1 MKKQNITSLF
11 LISLTIAIIASLV
24 INKIS
29 FDGYLRGGANISK
42 METINA
48 RLNPDSYYWQIYPYS
63 LVIGFALGVLVF
75 VVGYLITMKRKK

>member
-24 INKIS
+24 INKIILN
-29 FDGYLRGGANISK
+29 GYLKGGANISK

-48 RLNPDSYYWQIYPYS
+48 RVNPDSYYWQIYPYS
-63 LVIGFALGVLVF
+63 LVAGLVVGVLVF
-75 VVGYLITMKRKK
+75 VVGYLITIKRKE